1 MKELIEKIKE
11 NLAHYLVL
19 GVILAIGFGTFW
31 YYRYVSAIQVL
42 VVFLTAIVYFI
53 WGVIHH
59 HLVGDLNR
67 KVVLEYLS
75 TAVLGFIVI
84 WFLLLRA

>member
-1 MKELIEKIKE
+1 MNDLINKIKE
-11 NLAHYLVL
+11 NLAHYFVL
-19 GVILAIGFGTFW
+19 GAILAIGFGTFW
-31 YYRYVSAIQVL
+31 YYRYVSTIQLL
-42 VVFLTAIVYFI
+42 VIFLTASVYFI

-59 HLVGDLNR
+59 RLVGDLNR

-75 TAVLGFIVI
+75 TAVLGFIMI